1 MSSLEKALA
10 ILDLYSSQVAEVG
23 VSEAARQINIPK
35 SSASRL
41 MAAMAQQGMLEME
54 AETRRYRPGFLAFR
68 LGSLYQSHT
77 SLIDLA
83 DQSVGELAERFGITG
98 YVSLLD
104 KSHVIVLR
112 MRHGKSPLRT
122 IISEPG
128 SYEVAFNTAAGRA
141 LLARVDETTVR
152 SLISAHYQSA
162 GNRRARGSDFLKML
176 EKVRS
181 RGWAEADHYDGQI
194 GAIAAAVVPD
204 DKKVRPVALSLSFP
218 RASVDRARQLLM
230 VAELG
235 RCAAALSHRF
245 DDDCSMDHQA
255 RGSVAVNDARTASA
269 GARLK
274 TGRLASMGRRAGSRH
289 E

>member
-23 VSEAARQINIPK
+23 VSEAARQIKIPK

-54 AETRRYRPGFLAFR
+54 ATTRRYRPGFLAFR

-77 SLIDLA
+77 SLVDLA

-104 KSHVIVLR
+104 ETNVIVLR
-112 MRHGKSPLRT
+112 MRHGQSPMRT

-128 SYEVAFNTAAGRA
+128 SREVAFNTAAGRA
-141 LLARVDETTVR
+141 LLARADEATVA
-152 SLISAHYQSA
+152 SLVTSHFQSA
-162 GNRRARGSDFLKML
+162 GNRRVRAMEFMKIL

-181 RGWAEADHYDGQI
+181 RGWADADHYDGQI

-204 DKKVRPVALSLSFP
+204 DTKVRPVALSLSFP
-218 RASVDRARQLLM
+218 KASVDHARQTRM
-230 VAELG
+230 IADLG
-235 RCAAALSHRF
+235 RCVCALSQRF
-245 DDDCSMDHQA
+245 SD
-255 RGSVAVNDARTASA
+255 DARAVGKASDGAVSGGEVQGTAA
-269 GARLK
+269 TRLR
-274 TGRLASMGRRAGSRH
+274 TRRVASSGRRNGSRH